1 MRRRW
6 GWWISE
12 ESLSAFQALGSVL
25 SRRNMMIT
33 STAITSS
40 PASNSVVSN
49 KTCAIGTFPTLT
61 TKPLPAG
68 RATAPTTLHNPHATS
83 KGSALAP
90 ETTQPRLPLQNR
102 QQKRAGGLEIGAQD
116 FTSGIAG
123 STSRTSV
130 VYPHLRPVL
139 AIRHQAP
146 PPHLAPPAC
155 KRQEPRCRSCMPP
168 THK

>member
-116 FTSGIAG
+116 FTYRHRQVHVAYFRSISSSTPGSGDPSPSS
-123 STSRTSV
+123 STSSGATSV
-130 VYPHLRPVL
+130 
-139 AIRHQAP
+139 
-146 PPHLAPPAC
+146 
-155 KRQEPRCRSCMPP
+155 QETRTTMPIMHAAH
-168 THK
+168 T